1 MGTVVVSTGRL
12 VFSRIFK
19 YFVVNW
25 NKGDDDDDDNIII
38 IIIIVIIKII
48 IIIIIIIII
57 SERLIIND
65 LRDQ

>member
-38 IIIIVIIKII
+38 IIIVIIKII

>member
-25 NKGDDDDDDNIII
+25 NKGDDDDDNIII

>member
-38 IIIIVIIKII
+38 IIIVIIKV
-48 IIIIIIIII
+48 IIIIIII